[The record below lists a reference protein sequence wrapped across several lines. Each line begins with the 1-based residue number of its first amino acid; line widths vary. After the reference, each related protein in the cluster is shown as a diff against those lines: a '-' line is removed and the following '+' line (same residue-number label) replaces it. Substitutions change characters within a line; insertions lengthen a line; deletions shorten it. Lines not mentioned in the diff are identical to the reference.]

1 MDFPKEFPANGT
13 WYAHRVSYGET
24 DAMGVLYYGEYL
36 HIFERAR
43 GQFLRERGMGYN
55 LVEERGILLP
65 VREAWCRYRVP
76 ARYDDLLWVHCGVA
90 EWRRASMLIV
100 YEFWNAD
107 KSKLTAQ
114 GYTEHP
120 MVNPQGKPVAVPGW
134 FKEVCEN
141 APVVTFNCPEERQ

>member
-1 MDFPKEFPANGT
+1 MDFPKVFPTHDT
-13 WYAHRVSYGET
+13 WYEHRVSYGET

-43 GQFLRERGMGYN
+43 GQFLRERGMGYSV
-55 LVEERGILLP
+55 VEQRGIILP

-76 ARYDDLLWVHCGVA
+76 AHYDDLLRVHCGVA

-120 MVNPQGKPVAVPGW
+120 MISREGRPVAVPEW
-134 FKEVCEN
+134 FKELCEKTPQAPSVC
-141 APVVTFNCPEERQ
+141 QQ